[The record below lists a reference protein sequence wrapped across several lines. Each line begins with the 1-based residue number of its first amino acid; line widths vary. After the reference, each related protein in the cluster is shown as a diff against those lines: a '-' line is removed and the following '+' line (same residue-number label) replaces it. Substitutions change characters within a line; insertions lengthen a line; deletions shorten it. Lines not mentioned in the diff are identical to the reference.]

1 MKIHTEVPITHDA
14 AWYILR
20 ANGWNHREGKD
31 GNEYIMSLRTDASGN
46 IIEYNR
52 ITQQINIKRD
62 MHTQEL
68 LAALKVL
75 RIL

>member
-20 ANGWNHREGKD
+20 ANGWNHREGID
-31 GNEYIMSLRTDASGN
+31 GNEYIHALGADEFGN
-46 IIEYNR
+46 VIEYNR
-52 ITQQINIKRD
+52 ISQQINVKRD
-62 MHTQEL
+62 MHTQEF

-75 RIL
+75 RII

>member
-14 AWYILR
+14 AWYILK
-20 ANGWNHREGKD
+20 ANGWNHREGID
-31 GNEYIMSLRTDASGN
+31 GNEYIQALAADEFGFVV
-46 IIEYNR
+46 EYNR
-52 ITQQINIKRD
+52 ITQKINIKRE

-75 RIL
+75 QII

>member
-1 MKIHTEVPITHDA
+1 MKIHTEVPMTNDA
-14 AWYILR
+14 AWYILK

-31 GNEYIMSLRTDASGN
+31 GNEYIQALAVDEFGN
-46 IIEYNR
+46 VVEYNR
-52 ITQQINIKRD
+52 ITQKINIKRE

-75 RIL
+75 RVI

>member
-1 MKIHTEVPITHDA
+1 MKIHTEIPMTHEA
-14 AWYILR
+14 AWYIMH
-20 ANGWNHREGKD
+20 ANGWNHREGID
-31 GNEYIMSLRTDASGN
+31 GNEFILSLRIGEDGEVIS
-46 IIEYNR
+46 YNR
-52 ITQQINIKRD
+52 INKQIKVHRE

>member
-1 MKIHTEVPITHDA
+1 MKIHMTHEA
-14 AWYILR
+14 AWYIMH
-20 ANGWNHREGKD
+20 ANGWNHREGID
-31 GNEYIMSLRTDASGN
+31 GNEFIYSMRIDDN
-46 IIEYNR
+46 DNVIDYNR

-75 RIL
+75 RII

>member
-1 MKIHTEVPITHDA
+1 MKIHTEAPITHEA

-20 ANGWNHREGKD
+20 ANGWNHREGKN
-31 GNEYIMSLRTDASGN
+31 GNEYIMSLRVDEPGD

-52 ITQQINIKRD
+52 FTQQINIKRD

-75 RIL
+75 RII